1 MKLKMPAV
9 HATWYDGGLMPTR
22 ISELKDGEMMGDKNG
37 GVIFEG
43 SKGTIMCGTYG
54 KNPRLWIKGVEETDT
69 YKAPE
74 VIRRVETSHEMDWAR
89 ACMESTENRVEAS
102 SNFSYSGPLNE
113 MVVMGNLAVR
123 LQGLKRELDWDGEA
137 MKITN
142 IGDNE
147 DVSIVKSDKFTV
159 VAGHPHFD
167 TQRETIPAKEFAE
180 GMIKHEYREGW
191 K

>member
-1 MKLKMPAV
+1 MRLP
-9 HATWYDGGLMPTR
+9 
-22 ISELKDGEMMGDKNG
+22 ELKDGEMMGDNSG

-43 SKGTIMCGTYG
+43 SKGKIMCGTYG
-54 KNPRLWIKGVEETDT
+54 KEPRLWINGVEETET

-74 VIRRVETSHEMDWAR
+74 VLRRVETSHEMDWAR
-89 ACMESTENRVEAS
+89 ACMESPENRVEAS
-102 SNFSYSGPLNE
+102 SNFNYSGPLNE

-123 LQGLKRELDWDGEA
+123 LQGLNRELDWDGEA

-147 DVSIVKSDKFTV
+147 EVSIIKSDKFTV
-159 VAGHPHFD
+159 EAGHPHFD